1 MNREEFD
8 ELLKKIDL
16 KEQEHI
22 NEVETMKIETI
33 KEEKRIKNK
42 FDITKI
48 KNDINTNINYLFS
61 KQVRKS
67 LCQLYYVLSK
77 YNVYKNEILTDFS
90 LKPEKLL
97 NEDSDFKWKD
107 GFRPQ
112 EFEYKFEKNNDNN
125 DILEITFCHYKTYA
139 EQRGSGWN
147 KTTIWKYYS
156 INSYKIIVKYNIKT
170 DNYEIELEVNP
181 NSLNSKKKIYILKE
195 TLKLLT
201 EEKFYKDINEKLLT
215 EKNIKFN

>member
-1 MNREEFD
+1 MNREDFD

-16 KEQEHI
+16 KEREHI

-33 KEEKRIKNK
+33 KEEERIKNK
-42 FDITKI
+42 FNITKI
-48 KNDINTNINYLFS
+48 KNDINTNINSLFS
-61 KQVRKS
+61 KQVRMS

-77 YNVYKNEILTDFS
+77 HNVYKNEILTDFS

-112 EFEYKFEKNNDNN
+112 EFEYKFEKYDDN
-125 DILEITFCHYKTYA
+125 ILKITFCHYESYS
-139 EQRGSGWN
+139 EHRGSGWN

-181 NSLNSKKKIYILKE
+181 NSLNSKKKIYILNE

-215 EKNIKFN
+215 EDNIDFE

>member
-33 KEEKRIKNK
+33 KEEERIKNK
-42 FDITKI
+42 FDITRI
-48 KNDINTNINYLFS
+48 KNDINTNINSLFS
-61 KQVRKS
+61 KQVRMS

-112 EFEYKFEKNNDNN
+112 EFEYKFKKHNDN
-125 DILEITFCHYKTYA
+125 ILEITFCHYETYT
-139 EQRGSGWN
+139 EERGSGWN
-147 KTTIWKYYS
+147 KTTIWKYHP

-170 DNYEIELEVNP
+170 DNYEIELEVFKD
-181 NSLNSKKKIYILKE
+181 SLDYIKRIYILNE
-195 TLKLLT
+195 SLKLLT
-201 EEKFYKDINEKLLT
+201 EERFYNDINEKLLT
-215 EKNIKFN
+215 EDNIDFE